1 MKSLTWLTDVHLN
14 FVQDSQVKEL
24 CKTITVSNP
33 DLVLISGDIS
43 EAPDLESHLRL
54 LEELIQCPIYFVLGN
69 HDFYKG
75 SIHSVRGTAKRIS
88 ESSNQLKWLSNM
100 GVVKL
105 TEQTGLLGHDT
116 WADGRLGA
124 GAKSPIFLNDFMLIK
139 ELRESR
145 NLFETLNAL
154 GDESADYF
162 KRHLPEALNRFQ
174 HLLVM
179 VHVPPFGE
187 ACWHEGK
194 ISGDDWLP
202 HFTCHA
208 VGEVL
213 RQTMS
218 AHPSKQMTVLCGHT
232 HSAGVAQ
239 ILPNLEVKTGAAIY
253 GKPSVQEMLFIE

>member
-1 MKSLTWLTDVHLN
+1 
-14 FVQDSQVKEL
+14 
-24 CKTITVSNP
+24 
-33 DLVLISGDIS
+33 
-43 EAPDLESHLRL
+43 
-54 LEELIQCPIYFVLGN
+54 
-69 HDFYKG
+69 
-75 SIHSVRGTAKRIS
+75 
-88 ESSNQLKWLSNM
+88 M

-179 VHVPPFGE
+179 VHVPPFE
-187 ACWHEGK
+187 KACWHEGK

-232 HSAGVAQ
+232 HGAGVAQ
-239 ILPNLEVKTGAAIY
+239 ILPNLTVKTGGAKY
-253 GKPSVQEMLFIE
+253 GETCVQEIISID